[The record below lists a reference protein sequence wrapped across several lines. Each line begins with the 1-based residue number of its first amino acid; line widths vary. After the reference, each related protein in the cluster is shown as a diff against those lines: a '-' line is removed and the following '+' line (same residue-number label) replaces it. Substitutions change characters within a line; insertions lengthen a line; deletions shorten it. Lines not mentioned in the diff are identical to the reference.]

1 MEESKQEVFVMEEK
15 FYTVASIEGEYAYLR
30 EESGGEVMIALFLLP
45 DGVDIGTR
53 LRCENFAYEIVE

>member
-15 FYTVASIEGEYAYLR
+15 FYTVSSIEGEYAYLR
-30 EESGGEVMIALFLLP
+30 EENGGEVMIALFLLP

>member
-1 MEESKQEVFVMEEK
+1 MKNEVFVMEEK

-30 EESGGEVMIALFLLP
+30 EDDGGEVMIALFLLP

-53 LRCENFAYEIVE
+53 LRCECFAYEIVD

>member
-1 MEESKQEVFVMEEK
+1 MEEK

-30 EESGGEVMIALFLLP
+30 EDDGGEVMIALFLLS

-53 LRCENFAYEIVE
+53 LRCECFAYEIVD

>member
-1 MEESKQEVFVMEEK
+1 MEEK
-15 FYTVASIEGEYAYLR
+15 DYIVIRIEGEYAYLR
-30 EESGGEVMIALFLLP
+30 QESGGEVMIALFLLP